1 MITWSRD
8 QSIKRLNGWW
18 PFTINLYLVNF
29 ASHSPR
35 GSGDISF
42 FISHVTSCGHVTKR
56 SIVPSVVA
64 TRLLEVEIWPVLIF
78 NVRRR
83 IHMVILLQSVTIQI
97 RRLFWHISYYKA
109 PQSNFITKYDRLLLQ
124 SVSDITNCD
133 RLLLQSAS
141 GITKCDRIYYKV
153 RQVLQ
158 SATVIT
164 KWDVTKQLAV
174 DKLFTTYLILF
185 SQLLAP

>member
-1 MITWSRD
+1 
-8 QSIKRLNGWW
+8 
-18 PFTINLYLVNF
+18 
-29 ASHSPR
+29 
-35 GSGDISF
+35 
-42 FISHVTSCGHVTKR
+42 
-56 SIVPSVVA
+56 
-64 TRLLEVEIWPVLIF
+64 
-78 NVRRR
+78 
-83 IHMVILLQSVTIQI
+83 MVILLQSVTIQI